1 MGTMATSEGR
11 QRGERDESQFRLLFE
26 RRFGPFFLTQLAGAF
41 NDNVFKNAL
50 VILVAYNAA
59 TYSGLDSGVLANV
72 AAGLFILPFV
82 LFSASAG
89 QLADKYEKALL
100 IRVIKAAEIAIMA
113 VAATGLILDNL
124 PLMLIALFLMGTQ
137 SAFFGPVK
145 YSLLPQALGPH
156 ELVGGNGLVET
167 GTFVAILGG
176 TLVAGLL
183 VAQPSGVIYVCAL
196 ILIVSVI
203 GFVTSLRIPGLAA
216 ATPDLRLNWNIF
228 SETATNMRFAI
239 RDHTVFHSMLG
250 VSWFWFYGAL
260 FLSQFPDYSRVW
272 LGGDET
278 VVTLLLALFS
288 VGVASGSLLCERLS
302 GHKVEIGLVPFG
314 SIGLSVF
321 AIDLFLAT
329 PAASTLALAGRDAVR
344 AAETVDIGAVAFLL
358 GEGNWRI
365 VLDLFLIG
373 MFGGFY
379 IVPLYAQLQTRS
391 EPSHRSRIIA
401 ANNILNAL
409 FMVVAA
415 GLAVLMLSLG
425 ATVPQLLL
433 LTGLLNLAVAA
444 YIYSLVPEFLLR
456 FLDWLLVHSVYRL
469 RIQGKQHLPEKGP
482 ALLVCNHQSLADALV
497 ISAACRRPIRFLMY
511 YTIFNIPVLNF
522 IFRSMKAIPVA
533 PAKLDP
539 VVLERAYDDVDAA
552 LRAGQ
557 LVCIFPEGQL
567 TTDGAIGEFRS
578 GVSRILERT
587 PVPVIPMSLSGLWE
601 SVFSRNP
608 KRARLPRLF
617 RTVRL
622 NIGRPLTPEAVS
634 PESLRTVVID
644 LQRASRPGSQP
655 EKTSAAG

>member
-1 MGTMATSEGR
+1 MAIREGKE
-11 QRGERDESQFRLLFE
+11 RGERDESQFRLLFE

-59 TYSGLDSGVLANV
+59 TYSALDSGVLANL
-72 AAGLFILPFV
+72 AAGLFILPFL
-82 LFSASAG
+82 LFSANAG
-89 QLADKYEKALL
+89 QFADKYEKALL
-100 IRVIKAAEIAIMA
+100 IRVVKAAEIIIMA
-113 VAATGLILDNL
+113 VASAGLILDNL
-124 PLMLIALFLMGTQ
+124 ALLLTALFLMGTQ

-145 YSLLPQALGPH
+145 YALLPQALGPH

-167 GTFVAILGG
+167 GTFLAILGG

-183 VAQPSGVIYVCAL
+183 VAQADGVMYVCAL
-196 ILIVSVI
+196 ILAVSVF
-203 GFVTSLRIPGLAA
+203 GFATSLRIPGLAA
-216 ATPDLRLNWNIF
+216 STPDLKLNWNIF
-228 SETATNMRFAI
+228 SETWGNLRFAT
-239 RDHTVFHSMLG
+239 RDHTLFHSILG

-260 FLSQFPDYSRVW
+260 FLSQFPDYSRVS
-272 LGGDET
+272 LGGNET

-302 GHKVEIGLVPFG
+302 GHKVEVGLVPFG

-321 AIDLFLAT
+321 AIDLFFATPGSADLAT
-329 PAASTLALAGRDAVR
+329 LAVTGAGAVQTAANGTAAAG
-344 AAETVDIGAVAFLL
+344 IGAVEFLL
-358 GEGNWRI
+358 RDGSWRI

-373 MFGGFY
+373 TFGGFY
-379 IVPLYAQLQTRS
+379 IVPLYAQIQTRS
-391 EPSHRSRIIA
+391 EPTHRSRIIA

-409 FMVVAA
+409 FMVAAA
-415 GLAVLMLSLG
+415 GLAVFMLSQG
-425 ATVPQLLL
+425 VSVPQLLL
-433 LTGLLNLAVAA
+433 LTGLFNLVVAA

-469 RIQGKQHLPEKGP
+469 RIRGSQYLPEKGP
-482 ALLVCNHQSLADALV
+482 ALLVCNHQSLADALI

-511 YTIFNIPVLNF
+511 YTIFKIPVLNF

-539 VVLERAYDDVDAA
+539 EILTRAYDDVETA
-552 LRAGQ
+552 LLDGQ

-601 SVFSRNP
+601 GIFSRNP

-617 RTVRL
+617 PAVQL
-622 NIGRPLTPEAVS
+622 NIGQPLAPGDATPAA
-634 PESLRTVVID
+634 LRETVTR
-644 LQRASRPGSQP
+644 LQDGKGR
-655 EKTSAAG
+655 